1 MKQVTK
7 KTCFHGLSRR
17 WRLHGR
23 CQRTHSAARTDGACK
38 PIIDATQLR
47 VNSRVWAVNGDAC
60 CDSGTQRNRREKKQ
74 QFAASQTNAID
85 EPRINEQTKQTV
97 FNALDCNSLFDIGGA
112 ELLERLKERWVIAH
126 DHLHVVF
133 KRFSHDCE
141 EGFCFICKNDVARNS
156 CSPLDVKSLVNKT
169 FETFFAFVGSINRPT
184 LS

>member
-1 MKQVTK
+1 MPVVT
-7 KTCFHGLSRR
+7 
-17 WRLHGR
+17 
-23 CQRTHSAARTDGACK
+23 AA
-38 PIIDATQLR
+38 
-47 VNSRVWAVNGDAC
+47 S
-60 CDSGTQRNRREKKQ
+60 QRNRREKN
-74 QFAASQTNAID
+74 TNAID

-133 KRFSHDCE
+133 ERFSHDCE

-169 FETFFAFVGSINRPT
+169 FETFFAFVGSINFGMPRQLGGVHDSLQVRVSILFIRMKTHGTETYKPSMFCPFT
-184 LS
+184 TPCWCERRDYTKLNHAFKS